1 MIDTTLSLSSFV
13 MGDDIEAGGLTTD
26 DGEEADM
33 KEKLVLGKLVVTRRF
48 LSDDAVI
55 PSPELVAAVEEA
67 VEPGVYGGG

>member
-26 DGEEADM
+26 DGEVADM
-33 KEKLVLGKLVVTRRF
+33 KEKLVLGKLVVARRF